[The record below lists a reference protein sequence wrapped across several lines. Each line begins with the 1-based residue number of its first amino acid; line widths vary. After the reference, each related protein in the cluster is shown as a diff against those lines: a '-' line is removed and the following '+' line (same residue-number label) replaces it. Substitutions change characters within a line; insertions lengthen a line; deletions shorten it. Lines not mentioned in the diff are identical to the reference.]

1 MLESEKFA
9 LAARLHVS
17 LRRKVGRVTD
27 VEWMV
32 KNTDYAREIVRFAR
46 EQNEAELAELA
57 DKLEAALLPPKPAGA
72 SPAAASAGASAGAS
86 AAPSAVLG
94 DLRDLASAALSAVQ
108 PASASRYVG
117 SLR

>member
-57 DKLEAALLPPKPAGA
+57 DKLEAALFPPKPAGA
-72 SPAAASAGASAGAS
+72 SPAAASAAAS